1 MGLVQRIGEWEGAS
15 NGVRQAMA
23 GQLAERGENLKGAI
37 QQATKVFQEKQ
48 AYKRNY
54 IANTDD
60 AAKAAD
66 LTAKVDLEDQLYQ
79 EAVKKIWADFGNAGR
94 EMLTWLDTFLNSESD
109 DLVAAQDAAGDL
121 LADALSAELDR
132 LAEALG
138 AVGDAFFQAKHD
150 ETERLMAALYER
162 GYGEYKAGYEP
173 VFEHQDEEV
182 EEPYPVE
189 EEDDHTHYEYEEEVV
204 EEVVEE
210 ESYSYYTYEEEVV
223 EEVVVEEPVEE
234 VVVEEPVEEVVV
246 EESEDS
252 YVYESE
258 SESESTVSYSSY
270 SSVSSESSE
279 SYYYGHGH
287 SHGHGHGHGHS
298 HDYDDVEPYTPEP
311 AVYVASE
318 PAHYSAT
325 PAAPVEVSYDSHS
338 DDSHSS
344 NDVEI
349 NIYNGVGGSTVMG
362 FGNGDQC
369 IPREGECRPQCP
381 EVVYNAYDN
390 SVHFTWAED
399 VANCNDYPRNTWLT
413 LYSPN
418 NVGQS
423 VIDDM
428 TQNLVREVEGTAVP
442 YGGLSFNISDVLNNG
457 HGLACDQSYFVSG
470 MYTWYGKTN
479 HRVFGMPNTSP
490 NSIYIPCSHDH
501 YY

>member
-189 EEDDHTHYEYEEEVV
+189 EEDDHTHYEYDEEVVEEPVEEVV

-287 SHGHGHGHGHS
+287 SHGHGHGHS
-298 HDYDDVEPYTPEP
+298 HDYDDVEPYKPSTPVYEQPPSQYSASPAAAPAYADLPDGVTVNVGDNATYNNNDDGDNDIVINIFNGMGAP
-311 AVYVASE
+311 AVGKKLEYGCQAG
-318 PAHYSAT
+318 H
-325 PAAPVEVSYDSHS
+325 
-338 DDSHSS
+338 
-344 NDVEI
+344 
-349 NIYNGVGGSTVMG
+349 G
-362 FGNGDQC
+362 Q
-369 IPREGECRPQCP
+369 CRPQCP
-381 EVVYNAYDN
+381 EARFNPADG
-390 SVHFTWAED
+390 SVTVNWTADEAGCEHYAKPSKT
-399 VANCNDYPRNTWLT
+399 TIT
-413 LYSPN
+413 LFAPS
-418 NVGQS
+418 
-423 VIDDM
+423 
-428 TQNLVREVEGTAVP
+428 T
-442 YGGLSFNISDVLNNG
+442 
-457 HGLACDQSYFVSG
+457 
-470 MYTWYGKTN
+470 
-479 HRVFGMPNTSP
+479 
-490 NSIYIPCSHDH
+490 
-501 YY
+501 